1 MYGLLLKG
9 AMKAAPHVAGLG
21 TAAGIGTAI
30 TDAIA
35 PDFVDQL
42 YRGTVTPDD
51 DGVYKGRGLGAALL
65 KPFVEEGDIEKGKQ
79 KGAVKRTIVSA
90 GEDPKDYILGDNATI
105 YDAQGAIATKLRER
119 AQQQR
124 EADQAFSLRPLEMQM
139 AENAAARRDQM
150 MMKADDLALQR
161 DRLMLEDQ
169 RYNERL
175 DREERNRRQESIMAM
190 MSGLASLG
198 AAFAM

>member
-21 TAAGIGTAI
+21 AAGYIGGKVTE
-30 TDAIA
+30 TVA
-35 PDFVDQL
+35 PDFLEGLYGNTVEVDDE
-42 YRGTVTPDD
+42 GN
-51 DGVYKGRGLGAALL
+51 YKGRGLGAAIL
-65 KPFVEEGDIEKGKQ
+65 KPFVNEGDIETKKQ

-119 AQQQR
+119 AQQQK
-124 EADQAFSLRPLEMQM
+124 EKDQEFSLRPLQMQM
-139 AENAAARRDQM
+139 EENRALRRDQM
-150 MMKADDLALQR
+150 MMRADDLALQR

-175 DREERNRRQESIMAM
+175 DREERNRRQEAIMAM